1 MDKREYSLAE
11 HVDVL
16 RSIPDVMQVYVTEPD
31 FSVYQQ
37 IGDIPSV
44 AFNVESNAGM
54 TFTLVMPNDYWRFNN
69 IEPSTSFIPQW
80 LKFLETD
87 PQGRTSTTFNFRP
100 SEDKVVQLKGSLKLE
115 DVPENAQDLADK
127 LSAVEH
133 VVLVKIRKLIDPFQ
147 LSPYRTNCQDAFQY
161 FCQIDIR
168 TAQSVPAINLYV
180 PKHAW
185 DVPEKH
191 DLYVQSLIEQIQIR
205 IENSKKAFGED
216 IYV

>member
-1 MDKREYSLAE
+1 MSTREYSLAE
-11 HVDVL
+11 HVEL
-16 RSIPDVMQVYVTEPD
+16 LKTIPDVLQVYVNEPD

-44 AFNVESNAGM
+44 AFNVESNSRM
-54 TFTLVMPNDYWRFNN
+54 TFTLVVPNEFWTVNS
-69 IEPSTSFIPQW
+69 IEPALEFIPLW

-100 SEDKVVQLKGSLKLE
+100 HEGKVVQLKGSLKIE
-115 DVPENAQDLADK
+115 EIPENAQLLADEFSK
-127 LSAVEH
+127 LEH
-133 VVLVKIRKLIDPFQ
+133 VVLVKVRKLIDPFQ
-147 LSPYRTNCQDAFQY
+147 LQRTNCQNAFQY

-180 PKHAW
+180 AERYW
-185 DVPEKH
+185 N
-191 DLYVQSLIEQIQIR
+191 DLEGHQLFIDSLKEQIQIR